1 VTPALAAPSNLRDV
15 EADMNIAHGSSQG
28 IPQCAPCNVH
38 RYSCSGPCHGSL
50 LKVWH
55 TPLDRITLMYCRI
68 KGCRSSN
75 SALAGA
81 SGLQYLISNHE
92 QILADTVYRQ
102 FEIPLLEALDHYE
115 MITADRLVMY
125 EKSLHEQSA
134 RIRKTEADNHKVG
147 RRRKRGE

>member
-1 VTPALAAPSNLRDV
+1 
-15 EADMNIAHGSSQG
+15 
-28 IPQCAPCNVH
+28 
-38 RYSCSGPCHGSL
+38 
-50 LKVWH
+50 
-55 TPLDRITLMYCRI
+55 MYCRI

-134 RIRKTEADNHKVG
+134 RIRRLRRTTTRLVG
-147 RRRKRGE
+147 GERGVSNGSW